1 MMQKDDIQ
9 SQPAAP
15 KILVVGDM
23 MLDIY
28 TTGSADHVSPESPVL
43 VVKTQSLEV
52 RLGGAANVAANCAA
66 LGATV
71 SVLGLVGADSQGAT
85 VRRLMQEQAIQ
96 DRLVVDTGRPTTSKE
111 RILSYA
117 ANRTLQQV
125 LRLDRELSVPASDE
139 TEKALAQT
147 LEDALA
153 DAQVV
158 LVSDYGKGVC
168 TAHLLAALISKS
180 QAREI
185 PVLVDPAAGSDWEQY
200 RGATLI
206 KPNRKEAE
214 AISGSRVLCVADA
227 ATVARQAAAT
237 YEISQVVIT
246 LDHEGM
252 LLYQEPGL
260 VQALPCESRQVAD
273 VTGAGDTVLAVLGVA
288 MALGS
293 SVKEAAHLANL
304 AGGIQVERLGATVVT
319 WEDIQQAEIKPRS
332 AGKLVTRSRLVHDC
346 ELLRAAGKKI
356 VFTNGCFDLLHIGH
370 VSCLEEAAEMGD
382 VLVVALNSDASV
394 QRIKGSGRPINN
406 ELQRAGVVAALSCVT
421 YVVIFA
427 EDTPIP
433 LLECVRPDVLV
444 KGGDYH
450 PAEVVGGEFVRSY
463 GGRVAVACEVP
474 GVSTTGLL
482 ASTSS
487 E

>member
-1 MMQKDDIQ
+1 MPKDVIQ
-9 SQPAAP
+9 SQSAGP
-15 KILVVGDM
+15 KILVVGDV

-28 TTGSADHVSPESPVL
+28 TTGSADRVSPESPVL

-71 SVLGLVGADSQGAT
+71 SILGLVGADSQGAT
-85 VRRLMQEQAIQ
+85 VKRLMQEQAIQ
-96 DRLVVDTGRPTTSKE
+96 DRLVVDAGRPTTSKE

-125 LRLDRELSVPASDE
+125 LRLDRELNIPAFDE
-139 TEKALAQT
+139 AEEALAQT
-147 LEDALA
+147 LEHALA

-168 TAHLLAALISKS
+168 TARLLAELISKS
-180 QAREI
+180 QTRGI

-200 RGATLI
+200 RGASLI
-206 KPNRKEAE
+206 KPNRREAE
-214 AISGSRVLCVADA
+214 AVSGSRVLCVADA
-227 ATVARQAAAT
+227 AAVAQKAAAT
-237 YEISQVVIT
+237 YAISQVVIT

-260 VQALPCESRQVAD
+260 VQALPSVPRQVAD

-304 AGGIQVERLGATVVT
+304 AGGIQVERLGATSVT
-319 WEDIQQAEIKPRS
+319 WEDIQRAEIKPRS
-332 AGKLVTRSRLVHDC
+332 AAKLVTRSRLVRDC
-346 ELLRAAGKKI
+346 EQLRAAGKKI
-356 VFTNGCFDLLHIGH
+356 VLTNGCFDLLHIGH
-370 VSCLEEAAEMGD
+370 VSYLEEAAEMGD

-394 QRIKGSGRPINN
+394 RRIKGAGRPINN
-406 ELQRAGVVAALSCVT
+406 ELRRAGMIAALSCVT
-421 YVVIFA
+421 YAVIFD

-433 LLECVRPDVLV
+433 LLEAVRPDVLV
-444 KGGDYH
+444 KGGDYR
-450 PAEVVGGEFVRSY
+450 PDQVVGAESVRSY
-463 GGRVAVACEVP
+463 GGRVVVASKVA

-482 ASTSS
+482 ACVTDGS
-487 E
+487 